1 MIAETYEITRLLGQG
16 GMGAVW
22 EAKHLRLPGK
32 RVVVKVLLF
41 GATDAVV
48 LARFRREAEIG
59 SRLGHPNIVQV
70 LDFNTLADGT
80 PYIVLELLQGESL
93 AARLLRGPLPLE
105 QVKAIVTQVGSA
117 LAAAHREGIVHR
129 DLKPDNVFLCPTD
142 LGGEVRDVVKVLDF
156 GISKIRGSKTVL
168 TQDAALLGTP
178 QYMAPEQATGRND
191 EIDVRTDVFA
201 FGAMTFEMLA
211 GRAPFTGDTLA
222 AVIHAIVYTPT
233 PPLAAAAKDVPP
245 PIVAAI
251 ERALDKNRDAR
262 FPDVNS
268 FVKAVTSRSLATAP
282 GSEPTPAS
290 GAGRA
295 PTERIAR
302 EPSRRPVW
310 IALGL
315 GVARVG
321 RLHDLEAAAARARRG
336 PAHDDA
342 RTDPHAQPRP
352 PRPPSPPR
360 TRTRPTPHAHGE
372 GGSSRK
378 PTPRRRRS
386 KIRRA
391 RTSRP
396 KPQRKRD
403 ALPRGGARSRR
414 GRGGA
419 RRGQAGRRG
428 PPGATQPVRAED
440 QPRLRGDRPCPLR
453 AGGSR
458 QRQGGARPGGCA
470 RPLPSR
476 ARLWQTG
483 RRASLRMRTPN
494 VRWLLLATLLLP
506 AAARADAP
514 VEPGRVYVG
523 GDGITIAVVP
533 LKPRTDN
540 KVLVRVTG
548 SRTVFDDKVI
558 PHKRG
563 DGDGGKVAYSTT
575 YRGRDWYTITVP
587 SSAEARPIPI
597 YLPGRRDVTVKLDDR
612 KSAELKLDDVY
623 RAYQKQQGDGTLQ
636 ALAAFN
642 RKVEIARAREA
653 ARGDDRYVRQAL
665 RLQAAGQRS
674 TGHRSATTTSRSSPS
689 PATAA
694 SRSTRWRACARTRTE
709 AKRTIT
715 AAIKSFACTMG
726 PAMQLDLAGT
736 TLNWTTSRSARNMGD
751 FARKY
756 LEKKL

>member
-1 MIAETYEITRLLGQG
+1 MPTRPLDPALDATAAPQGADAHGGTIAAGSVPGQPAGLRPGVVIAETYEITRLLGQG

-211 GRAPFTGDTLA
+211 GRAPFMGDTLA

-268 FVKAVTSRSLATAP
+268 FVKAVTLRSLATAP
-282 GSEPTPAS
+282 GSEPLPRPEPA
-290 GAGRA
+290 AA
-295 PTERIAR
+295 TERIER

-315 GVARVG
+315 GVLVSVAFTIWK
-321 RLHDLEAAAARARRG
+321 L
-336 PAHDDA
+336 
-342 RTDPHAQPRP
+342 QPREPDEVPLPTTSTPTPNATTSAP
-352 PRPPSPPR
+352 PPNPPSN
-360 TRTRPTPHAHGE
+360 TNTPTPT
-372 GGSSRK
+372 
-378 PTPRRRRS
+378 PTA
-386 KIRRA
+386 KA
-391 RTSRP
+391 EEP
-396 KPQRKRD
+396 K
-403 ALPRGGARSRR
+403 
-414 GRGGA
+414 
-419 RRGQAGRRG
+419 
-428 PPGATQPVRAED
+428 
-440 QPRLRGDRPCPLR
+440 
-453 AGGSR
+453 
-458 QRQGGARPGGCA
+458 
-470 RPLPSR
+470 
-476 ARLWQTG
+476 
-483 RRASLRMRTPN
+483 
-494 VRWLLLATLLLP
+494 
-506 AAARADAP
+506 ADAP
-514 VEPGRVYVG
+514 KAAGKDPPRATK
-523 GDGITIAVVP
+523 TIEAS
-533 LKPRTDN
+533 K
-540 KVLVRVTG
+540 
-548 SRTVFDDKVI
+548 
-558 PHKRG
+558 
-563 DGDGGKVAYSTT
+563 GKETLSPEAA
-575 YRGRDWYTITVP
+575 RDLDE
-587 SSAEARPIPI
+587 AEAALYAGKPADAVRLAQHSL
-597 YLPGRRDVTVKLDDR
+597 YAQKT
-612 KSAELKLDDVY
+612 S
-623 RAYQKQQGDGTLQ
+623 RAY
-636 ALAAFN
+636 A
-642 RKVEIARAREA
+642 VIARARCAQGDLGNAKA
-653 ARGDDRYVRQAL
+653 ALAQVSARDR
-665 RLQAAGQRS
+665 
-674 TGHRSATTTSRSSPS
+674 SPVV
-689 PATAA
+689 
-694 SRSTRWRACARTRTE
+694 RAC
-709 AKRTIT
+709 
-715 AAIKSFACTMG
+715 G
-726 PAMQLDLAGT
+726 
-736 TLNWTTSRSARNMGD
+736 
-751 FARKY
+751 
-756 LEKKL
+756 KLGIELR

>member
-1 MIAETYEITRLLGQG
+1 MRHLREKIARARPTETSRCCDEEIIRLYNVVPVMPTRPLDPALDATIAPRGADAHGGTIAAGSVPGQPTGLRPGVVIAETYEITRLLGQG

-282 GSEPTPAS
+282 GSEPLPRAEQV
-290 GAGRA
+290 A

-302 EPSRRPVW
+302 KRSS
-310 IALGL
+310 LGL
-315 GVARVG
+315 PIMLAVAVLAAVG
-321 RLHDLEAAAARARRG
+321 FMFWKRSMQTPDDSAITATTTTPTPAPVVAPKAEPPKAEPPKAESPKVDEPKAEQPKAAVKDAPRAIKAETLSPEAA
-336 PAHDDA
+336 
-342 RTDPHAQPRP
+342 
-352 PRPPSPPR
+352 
-360 TRTRPTPHAHGE
+360 
-372 GGSSRK
+372 
-378 PTPRRRRS
+378 
-386 KIRRA
+386 
-391 RTSRP
+391 
-396 KPQRKRD
+396 RD
-403 ALPRGGARSRR
+403 LD
-414 GRGGA
+414 
-419 RRGQAGRRG
+419 
-428 PPGATQPVRAED
+428 E
-440 QPRLRGDRPCPLR
+440 
-453 AGGSR
+453 
-458 QRQGGARPGGCA
+458 
-470 RPLPSR
+470 
-476 ARLWQTG
+476 
-483 RRASLRMRTPN
+483 
-494 VRWLLLATLLLP
+494 
-506 AAARADAP
+506 
-514 VEPGRVYVG
+514 
-523 GDGITIAVVP
+523 
-533 LKPRTDN
+533 
-540 KVLVRVTG
+540 
-548 SRTVFDDKVI
+548 
-558 PHKRG
+558 
-563 DGDGGKVAYSTT
+563 
-575 YRGRDWYTITVP
+575 
-587 SSAEARPIPI
+587 AEA
-597 YLPGRRDVTVKLDDR
+597 
-612 KSAELKLDDVY
+612 
-623 RAYQKQQGDGTLQ
+623 
-636 ALAAFN
+636 ALAAGKPADAV
-642 RKVEIARAREA
+642 RLAQHSLYAQKTSRAHAVIARARCAQGDLGNAKA
-653 ARGDDRYVRQAL
+653 AFAQVSARD
-665 RLQAAGQRS
+665 RS
-674 TGHRSATTTSRSSPS
+674 TVA
-689 PATAA
+689 
-694 SRSTRWRACARTRTE
+694 RAC
-709 AKRTIT
+709 
-715 AAIKSFACTMG
+715 G
-726 PAMQLDLAGT
+726 
-736 TLNWTTSRSARNMGD
+736 
-751 FARKY
+751 
-756 LEKKL
+756 KLGIELR